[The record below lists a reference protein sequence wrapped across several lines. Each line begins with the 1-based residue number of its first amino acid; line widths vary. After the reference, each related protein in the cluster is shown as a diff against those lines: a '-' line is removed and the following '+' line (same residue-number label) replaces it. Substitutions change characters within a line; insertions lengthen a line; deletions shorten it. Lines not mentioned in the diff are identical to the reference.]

1 MKKMGKIFWIT
12 VGVGSLFFLVLV
24 ILSSVLSLGERIRA
38 LSVYLEYAFYVV
50 AVVLFFLLI
59 VRPILIVVFSPT
71 FSIDSLFDE
80 ETNAKKNFSMYRH
93 VAGNIINEPY
103 LSDEQKKLIADGM
116 GSPLGLKAALSTVF
130 DETIKKEL
138 NKVIVSHAESVFLT
152 TAISQNGRLDLLAV
166 LIINLRLIKE
176 LVVKCGF
183 RPGYAALGKLSL
195 NVMASAIVAESLED
209 INFNELF
216 PSQGLKALDEIPFLK
231 IVTGSLAQGAGN
243 ALLSLRVGIIC
254 RNFLFMNLKGQTRK
268 QIRKNAFSE
277 AVILFPSVIA
287 ESMKKL
293 PSRIKSIFE
302 KVS

>member
-1 MKKMGKIFWIT
+1 MKKAGKIFWVTI
-12 VGVGSLFFLVLV
+12 GIGALLFLVLV
-24 ILSSVLSLGERIRA
+24 ILNSVLSLGERLRSA
-38 LSVYLEYAFYVV
+38 SPYLEYAFYVV
-50 AVVLFFLLI
+50 ATVLFALLI
-59 VRPILIVVFSPT
+59 VRPIVIVLFSPT
-71 FSIDSLFDE
+71 FSMDSLFDE
-80 ETNAKKNFSMYRH
+80 EANAKKNFSMYHR
-93 VAGNIINEPY
+93 VAENIVKEPY
-103 LSDEQKKLIADGM
+103 LSDEQKKLISDGKD
-116 GSPLGLKAALSTVF
+116 SPIGLKAALSTVF

-138 NKVIVSHAESVFLT
+138 NKVIVTHAESVFLT

-183 RPGYAALGKLSL
+183 RPSYAALGKLSL

-216 PSQGLKALDEIPFLK
+216 PSQGLKALDDIPFLK

-268 QIRKNAFSE
+268 EIRKNAFAE
-277 AVILFPSVIA
+277 AVLLFPSVIG

-293 PSRIKSIFE
+293 PTRLKSIFE